1 MIKPRTRCLQLPDH
15 WTPDQALAVFEMIDL
30 IRDHLWLLYARDI
43 QNALR
48 DDQQRLDPRQLSI
61 PLDTGPPF

>member
-1 MIKPRTRCLQLPDH
+1 MIKPRIRCLQLPDH

-48 DDQQRLDPRQLSI
+48 DDQQRVDPRQLPI
-61 PLDTGPPF
+61 PLDTDPPF

>member
-1 MIKPRTRCLQLPDH
+1 MSKTRIRCLHLPDH
-15 WTPDQALAVFEMIDL
+15 WTPDQALAVFGMIDL

-48 DDQQRLDPRQLSI
+48 DVQQHVNPRQLSI
-61 PLDTGPPF
+61 PLDTDPPF

>member
-1 MIKPRTRCLQLPDH
+1 MIRPPTRCLQLPNH

-48 DDQQRLDPRQLSI
+48 DDQQRVDPRQLSI
-61 PLDTGPPF
+61 PLDTDPPF